1 MDWNKQLGLK
11 NQPHIE
17 KKSPQITGTEAPGL
31 AYNK

>member
-17 KKSPQITGTEAPGL
+17 KSPQIIGTEAPGL